1 MFGLLRLPGVLRLI
15 AVAWP
20 VPVVAGLLVVGGRGP
35 LFAVVT
41 LALFWPLSLAFLTL
55 WGPRPAAGAGLVC
68 SALLAAQFFL
78 PPPVIQAQRV
88 TLERRFSESDQ
99 IARHRIKLPDSAE
112 SRWGLSTRRPPPQ
125 PYLYVSIVN
134 RLLGADP
141 PLRVSVGALDL
152 GRATRQTRTVAQYR
166 GAESEVYWHRFPLP
180 IEALVGHQVLDVQ
193 VTPDTAAGFAP
204 GAVGLMG
211 GYSYRPS
218 LPPSPSAFFD
228 RGVWHLDSITVLPG
242 EGHPPGFLGPVRYH
256 VELRV
261 LDPVT
266 RQFVEILY

>member
-35 LFAVVT
+35 LLAVVT
-41 LALFWPLSLAFLTL
+41 LALFWPLSLALLTL

-68 SALLAAQFFL
+68 SGLLAAQFVL
-78 PPPVIQAQRV
+78 PHPVMQAQRL
-88 TLERRFSESDQ
+88 TLERRFSETDQ
-99 IARHRIKLPDSAE
+99 IARHRIKLPDSPE
-112 SRWGLSTRRPPPQ
+112 RRWGLSTRRPPPQ

-134 RLLGADP
+134 RQLGADP
-141 PLRVSVGALDL
+141 PLRVLVGTLDL
-152 GRATRQTRTVAQYR
+152 GRPTRDTRTVAQYR
-166 GAESEVYWHRFPLP
+166 GAESEVYWHRFAVP
-180 IEALVGHQVLDVQ
+180 IEAIADQQVLDVQ
-193 VTPDTAAGFAP
+193 VAPDAAAGFAP
-204 GAVGLMG
+204 GVVGLMG

-218 LPPSPSAFFD
+218 MPTPSAFFD
-228 RGVWHLDSITVLPG
+228 RGEWNSDPVTVLPG
-242 EGHPPGFLGPVRYH
+242 EGHPPGFHGPVRYH

-266 RQFVEILY
+266 RQFIEILY